1 MNITTG
7 EINRLALIVLLT
19 SVWALLEGCKPGEG
33 ITKSNS
39 PPPASGKKE
48 VSSSTKTGKLRAC
61 PEEWI
66 INKMPSTD
74 DSTGKGTQYFIYQGK
89 RRELS
94 EFDFEWVQ
102 KNCNLTPQVVY

>member
-1 MNITTG
+1 MG
-7 EINRLALIVLLT
+7 EIKELLFLIIFLT
-19 SVWALLEGCKPGEG
+19 SVWVLEGCRPGDA
-33 ITKSNS
+33 IKKSNS
-39 PPPASGKKE
+39 LSSVNGKKDA
-48 VSSSTKTGKLRAC
+48 SSFKAGKLRVC

-74 DSTGKGTQYFIYQGK
+74 DSTGKGAQYFIYQGK